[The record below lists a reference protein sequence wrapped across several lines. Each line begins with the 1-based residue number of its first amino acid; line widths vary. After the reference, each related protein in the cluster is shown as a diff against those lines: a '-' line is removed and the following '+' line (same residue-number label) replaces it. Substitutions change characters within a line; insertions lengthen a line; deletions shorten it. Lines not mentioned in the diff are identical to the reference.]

1 MWTLMN
7 GQKMIQKMISMTI
20 NSLPVYVIDDYLYG
34 DLVEEFGKSVEVDDL
49 IDWLEEMVAEWL
61 ER

>member
-1 MWTLMN
+1 M
-7 GQKMIQKMISMTI
+7 MISMTI
-20 NSLPVYVIDDYLYG
+20 DSLPVYVIDDYLYG

>member
-1 MWTLMN
+1 MM
-7 GQKMIQKMISMTI
+7 MISMTI
-20 NSLPVYVIDDYLYG
+20 DSLPVYVIDDYLYG

>member
-1 MWTLMN
+1 
-7 GQKMIQKMISMTI
+7 MTI

>member
-1 MWTLMN
+1 MN

>member
-1 MWTLMN
+1 MMT
-7 GQKMIQKMISMTI
+7 SMTI